1 MWQYN
6 RECSQA
12 PTRKF
17 SLTVKSHAEHL
28 DLSCLFE
35 SLVAQLAG
43 LANENPAAYGFH
55 QWPMLGSLTA
65 EDLEAAVVKA
75 VQSHPV
81 AVSVGRGAA
90 GSPVTYGPS
99 ARNRCFSLTNTGL
112 YATECVKAAAFIVP
126 YRGKPKVVVFESKP
140 DCTNTRSF
148 EQLTVAAQNQAV
160 FHAEECLRQKL
171 GPDNRKSVLLTT
183 LDFGG
188 VTLSIY
194 VDGMECAGVGS
205 FVNHADGDTVLVNA
219 KLKPLY
225 FWDDTVGLGIFAD
238 RDGVR
243 PYSELLISYAA
254 HAISFDGE
262 GETWSQGDGWSQG
275 PRLQSRT
282 PDQSTLQAQQ
292 ALDWLLQLRLL
303 HFSREEALN
312 PDIATVPG
320 VDMPAFLTALAA
332 TRVVRAH
339 GPVTQA
345 LH

>member
-1 MWQYN
+1 
-6 RECSQA
+6 
-12 PTRKF
+12 
-17 SLTVKSHAEHL
+17 
-28 DLSCLFE
+28 
-35 SLVAQLAG
+35 
-43 LANENPAAYGFH
+43 
-55 QWPMLGSLTA
+55 
-65 EDLEAAVVKA
+65 
-75 VQSHPV
+75 
-81 AVSVGRGAA
+81 
-90 GSPVTYGPS
+90 
-99 ARNRCFSLTNTGL
+99 
-112 YATECVKAAAFIVP
+112 
-126 YRGKPKVVVFESKP
+126 
-140 DCTNTRSF
+140 
-148 EQLTVAAQNQAV
+148 
-160 FHAEECLRQKL
+160 
-171 GPDNRKSVLLTT
+171 
-183 LDFGG
+183 
-188 VTLSIY
+188 
-194 VDGMECAGVGS
+194 MECAGVGS

-345 LH
+345 LQ